1 MVIGFFIIKNLSI
14 RLELNSKHSLHL
26 SKIYQKNEG
35 VVVQICP
42 FWNGQYEGF
51 NATIAGCTKSNL
63 ILIFGTLINFINMR
77 FNRVFERI
85 PFLPT

>member
-1 MVIGFFIIKNLSI
+1 M
-14 RLELNSKHSLHL
+14 
-26 SKIYQKNEG
+26 
-35 VVVQICP
+35 QICP
-42 FWNGQYEGF
+42 IWNGQYEGF

-63 ILIFGTLINFINMR
+63 FLKFGTLINFINMR